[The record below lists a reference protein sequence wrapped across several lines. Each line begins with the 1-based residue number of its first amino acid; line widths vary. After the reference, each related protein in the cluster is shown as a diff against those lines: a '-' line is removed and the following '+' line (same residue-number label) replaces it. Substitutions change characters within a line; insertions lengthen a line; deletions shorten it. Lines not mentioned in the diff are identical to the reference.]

1 MGFSACSA
9 VGARSPGVDAV
20 GARSD
25 GVDGANAC
33 VACSSTYAAAI
44 RMITQPG
51 GSPVCRSVHAFD
63 ANAAVQE
70 LTQCPVICK
79 TQTYLFNSSKHARQR
94 QGCACLR
101 LVSYMP
107 LARYCRS
114 SLLPAA
120 PQPRRLLGYS
130 SVGRARSRPWK
141 IGGEGGLSG
150 PDQSKKYIGLCLL
163 RAIHQTAA

>member
-1 MGFSACSA
+1 MLWMPSSPSTTLPPYFLMGFSACSA

-79 TQTYLFNSSKHARQR
+79 PQTYLFNSSKHARQSR
-94 QGCACLR
+94 K
-101 LVSYMP
+101 
-107 LARYCRS
+107 RS
-114 SLLPAA
+114 ICG
-120 PQPRRLLGYS
+120 LLGMP
-130 SVGRARSRPWK
+130 SVLQAARSEGFFVGQSR
-141 IGGEGGLSG
+141 GVSGLLGE
-150 PDQSKKYIGLCLL
+150 I
-163 RAIHQTAA
+163 